1 MKKEREAE
9 EQRLLVLKKESDLII
24 AVPQIKVE
32 ESDVVV
38 PIHELNVPKN
48 GRCAVCCV
56 LYSRVSSII
65 YCALANITYCDN

>member
-9 EQRLLVLKKESDLII
+9 EQRLLILKKESELIVV
-24 AVPQIKVE
+24 VPQVKVE

-56 LYSRVSSII
+56 L
-65 YCALANITYCDN
+65 CAAFQGIEYHFLCTGQYHIL